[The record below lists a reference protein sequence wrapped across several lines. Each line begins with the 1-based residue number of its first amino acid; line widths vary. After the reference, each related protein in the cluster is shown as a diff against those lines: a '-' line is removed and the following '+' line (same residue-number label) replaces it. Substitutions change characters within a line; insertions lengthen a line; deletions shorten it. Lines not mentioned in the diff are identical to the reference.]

1 MDMWNKRLERD
12 NINDF
17 YNETIDMVYPSVY
30 SICKETTRTE
40 QAIVKSYVDVFQQR
54 QNISGEEVMFVF
66 GDILLKNAND
76 IVEKYELPENLTF
89 GERSLDEYTRNSM
102 LDKIL
107 ARIDRIKELKN
118 ELTVEQMQELFS
130 ANVKSFKIPLKDFK
144 DLEIVSKLSITAF
157 CANYPG
163 KELLDFNDVFGMY
176 VVDHLMKLNGFYLED
191 AKQVLRLLCKYLSV
205 EASKDYQ
212 LLLLRKMGVPMTV
225 LVHGEEEIL
234 LEDNTEIIACANLV
248 EFEEALK
255 DRLIA

>member
-1 MDMWNKRLERD
+1 MADEELISKKQLLRIAQISYGTLYRWKRMNLIPESWFIHKATD
-12 NINDF
+12 IGQATYF
-17 YNETIDMVYPSVY
+17 P
-30 SICKETTRTE
+30 RT
-40 QAIVKSYVDVFQQR
+40 
-54 QNISGEEVMFVF
+54 
-66 GDILLKNAND
+66 
-76 IVEKYELPENLTF
+76 
-89 GERSLDEYTRNSM
+89 
-102 LDKIL
+102 KIL

-144 DLEIVSKLSITAF
+144 ELEIVSKLSITAF

-225 LVHGEEEIL
+225 LVHGEDEIL